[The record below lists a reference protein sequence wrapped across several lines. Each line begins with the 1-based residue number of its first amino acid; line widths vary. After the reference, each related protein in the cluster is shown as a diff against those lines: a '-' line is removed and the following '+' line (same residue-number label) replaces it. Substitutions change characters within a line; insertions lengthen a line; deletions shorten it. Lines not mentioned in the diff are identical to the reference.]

1 MKKVYVKPEGY
12 IVALQ
17 LPVQLLSGSNFDF
30 VDGTNVDK
38 NFVDPD
44 TEADVEDAL

>member
-17 LPVQLLSGSNFDF
+17 LPEQLLSASNFDF
-30 VDGTNVDK
+30 VDGINADK

-44 TEADVEDAL
+44 TEAYVEDAL